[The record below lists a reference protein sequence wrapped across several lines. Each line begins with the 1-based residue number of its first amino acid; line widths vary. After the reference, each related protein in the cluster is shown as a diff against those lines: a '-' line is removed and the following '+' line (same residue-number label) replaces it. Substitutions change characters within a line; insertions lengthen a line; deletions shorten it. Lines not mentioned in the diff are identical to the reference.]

1 MTFRPSRPFHLI
13 RPSAKLHA
21 DNMGELQ
28 VASHRHAVASA
39 VSVAQHVAPT
49 PLSSPSLPPSELP
62 DEPAPDG
69 PTSDDDAPAPAPMPD
84 LTTATRP
91 TSHKRPLASCQS
103 TLSVFSL
110 STVVSSPGSPSL
122 DDTDTDPPN
131 EDTRSKRAKRL
142 APDSSADI
150 SLNSDVQIVD
160 INDIEDPRSERLNK
174 TNPTADLKHFFTTLA
189 CVSNEPKQRTRCI
202 K

>member
-1 MTFRPSRPFHLI
+1 MTFHPSRPSRLI
-13 RPSAKLHA
+13 QPLAKLHA
-21 DNMGELQ
+21 DNVGELQ
-28 VASHRHAVASA
+28 VASHCHAVTSA
-39 VSVAQHVAPT
+39 VSVAHHVTPT

-62 DEPAPDG
+62 DEPAPDS
-69 PTSDDDAPAPAPMPD
+69 PTSDNNAPAPAPGPD
-84 LTTATRP
+84 LTTATWP
-91 TSHKRPLASCQS
+91 TSHKWPLTSCQS

-160 INDIEDPRSERLNK
+160 INDVEDPRSEQLNK
-174 TNPTADLKHFFTTLA
+174 TNPTADLKHFFKTLS
-189 CVSNEPKQRTRCI
+189 CV
-202 K
+202 